1 METDKRSLANK
12 RFGEIISDGF
22 YLFGKNLK
30 ELWGVFILFF
40 SISIFLKVFLLT
52 ALSWNVNSLAI
63 SANEIMENFYS
74 DPLNITDAD
83 YDIIM
88 QSLFWSLAMGI
99 IENVIGALFTTI
111 AMCSVGNYLYK
122 RYLKEETSFILE
134 FKNTFNSKLMLVVLV
149 LSLGIPLGFAL
160 LLIPGIIIFGFFI
173 FLVFTY
179 NLPEIER
186 PAKEARS
193 IAKKSFLKIIGLFL
207 ICALIGAII
216 EGIYVFILS
225 YTYYIDPVT
234 LSSWFNPAS
243 RNYLMIFLYY
253 LVYDIV
259 GILIAPLFICLLTPL
274 FASLKAKKEL
284 GSQYQRGYYQA
295 REPYRQS
302 YPQSSPESY
311 KAPEQEYYSPEPISQ
326 AGMYCP
332 YCGHHV
338 RTPKKFCPNCGE
350 SLDSLND

>member
-1 METDKRSLANK
+1 
-12 RFGEIISDGF
+12 GEIISDGF

-30 ELWGVFILFF
+30 ELWGIFILFF
-40 SISIFLKVFLLT
+40 VISIFLKVFLLT
-52 ALSWNVNSLAI
+52 DLNWHVSSLAI
-63 SANEIMENFYS
+63 SANEIMEKLYS

-83 YDIIM
+83 YNIIM
-88 QSLFWSLAMGI
+88 QSLFWSLAIGVL
-99 IENVIGALFTTI
+99 ENMIGAVCTTI

-134 FKNTFNSKLMLVVLV
+134 FKKAFNPKLMLVVLV
-149 LSLGIPLGFAL
+149 LSLGIPIGFAL
-160 LLIPGIIIFGFFI
+160 LFIPGIIIFGFFI

-186 PAKEARS
+186 PVKEARL
-193 IAKKSFLKIIGLFL
+193 IAKKSFLKIIGIFL
-207 ICALIGAII
+207 ICALIAAII

-225 YTYYIDPVT
+225 YTIYIDPIT
-234 LSSWFNPAS
+234 FSSWFNPAS
-243 RNYLMIFLYY
+243 RNYLSIFLYY

-284 GSQYQRGYYQA
+284 GLQYQRGYYPA

-302 YPQSSPESY
+302 YPQSRPESY
-311 KAPEQEYYSPEPISQ
+311 KVPEQEFYSPAPISES
-326 AGMYCP
+326 GMYCP